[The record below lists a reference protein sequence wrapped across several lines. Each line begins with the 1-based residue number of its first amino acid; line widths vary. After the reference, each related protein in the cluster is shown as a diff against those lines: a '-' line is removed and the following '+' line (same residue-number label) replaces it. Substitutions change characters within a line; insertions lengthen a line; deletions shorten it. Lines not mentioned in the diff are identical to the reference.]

1 MAAMTSGLNGR
12 HTLANPEDGIA
23 LGELFSYKIS
33 VEKDLLVV
41 TLIREGKP
49 DVVATFDM
57 TGSQYED
64 PEQYMYFKVGVY
76 HVNNTSDPSSDTGQ
90 FAQATFY
97 EIRNSHD
104 GYVFSE

>member
-1 MAAMTSGLNGR
+1 MSKTRYFAHEPSTA
-12 HTLANPEDGIA
+12 
-23 LGELFSYKIS
+23 S
-33 VEKDLLVV
+33 V
-41 TLIREGKP
+41 
-49 DVVATFDM
+49 AYA
-57 TGSQYED
+57 GSQYKD